1 MEGGKEGE
9 RKGKGKRKRVKS
21 QPASRGGHPKRCML
35 LGNRKERPDPRL
47 DLLGVQL
54 QREGHVLPSA
64 CVCSNLDKQKP
75 IRETEFP
82 WQVPELMGMCRRGHL
97 SLY

>member
-21 QPASRGGHPKRCML
+21 QPVSRGGHPKRCML